1 MALPV
6 IIALLLSNVLGVV
19 GLTATLVGGALIF
32 KQFLLGALL
41 FSVAAIIGLLIVLYS
56 FKSMAA
62 RGEFK
67 ASTVAFTLI
76 AFGLVVAVGYYLP
89 SVASNLNI
97 GAFQSV
103 ATFSLDSP
111 PQNAQSLDV
120 SVSLL
125 WEAVKPYAWITCALL
140 IMAFFGYLAYNTATK
155 KRR

>member
-6 IIALLLSNVLGVV
+6 IIALLLSNVAGLLGTAAV
-19 GLTATLVGGALIF
+19 LTGAALIW
-32 KQFLLGALL
+32 KQFLLGTVL
-41 FSVAAIIGLLIVLYS
+41 FAAAFVVGLLIVLAS
-56 FKSMAA
+56 FKAMAN

-67 ASTVAFTLI
+67 ASTVAFTLV
-76 AFGLVVAVGYYLP
+76 AFGLVLVAGYYLP
-89 SVASNLNI
+89 SVASKLNI

-140 IMAFFGYLAYNTATK
+140 IMTFFGYLAYNTATK